1 MKTKEQEIKE
11 IENHINSLFK
21 DLLKALLT
29 LSSGVAL
36 GVLLSDAHAQDMAE
50 RLKNSDSQMFS
61 SIVECVKAASNPC
74 EAVNVEVYVA
84 NAN

>member
-36 GVLLSDAHAQDMAE
+36 GVLLSNAHAQDMSE
-50 RLKNSDSQMFS
+50 RTKKDDKQIFS
-61 SIVECVKAASNPC
+61 SVVECIKTTNEPC

>member
-11 IENHINSLFK
+11 IEDHINSSLKGF
-21 DLLKALLT
+21 LKALLT

-36 GVLLSDAHAQDMAE
+36 GVLLSNAHSQDMAE
-50 RLKNSDSQMFS
+50 RMKNNESQIFS
-61 SIVECVKAASNPC
+61 SVVECVKATSKPC
-74 EAVNVEVYVA
+74 EAVSVEVYVA